1 MEKLDKLEQAMIQL
15 RSPDMRTR
23 LIEYLKDLSD
33 IDYQKNH
40 WGVFDEKSGTYDEL
54 DSVVHFLFDE
64 TALASDPAGLIGWS
78 LYSIEEAVSIRK
90 LSEAFDTV
98 FKANGLNLSDQEYLV
113 TQEWPLVLQAASD
126 ALSMLNRGLTNDFS

>member
-40 WGVFDEKSGTYDEL
+40 WGVFDAKSGTYDEL

-64 TALASDPAGLIGWS
+64 TALANNPAELIGWS
-78 LYSIEEAVSIRK
+78 LYSLDESASIRK
-90 LSEAFDTV
+90 LIDALEAV
-98 FKANGLNLSDQEYLV
+98 FEANGLNLSDQEYLV
-113 TQEWPLVLQAASD
+113 TQEWPLVLKAASD
-126 ALSMLNRGLTNDFS
+126 ALSMLSRGLPKDLR